1 MAKDSAS
8 GMGFDWQRHGHVAL
22 ALAVGLAGSV
32 LFLVLVLPLPWML
45 GSLAACLL
53 ASIIGVPVKGPDR
66 LIGPARAVLG
76 LAVGAAFTPALIA
89 QLPEMAASLAF
100 IPPFVLIIAALG
112 VPFFRYVCR
121 MDRTTA
127 FYSAMPGGFQD
138 MIAMGRDAGAS
149 ERQLTL
155 AHSTR
160 VLVIVFVLPFWI
172 EWSEH
177 VQIGERA
184 THMVHWTGYD
194 PANLLTLLACAIFG
208 WWAALKIG
216 LSGSPLVG
224 PMIACAVITIS
235 GLATLHMPV
244 EVLNFA
250 QLALG
255 THAGCQFAGVSWREF
270 AGTVAS
276 AVGYTVILLALT
288 AVFTWTIIHLT
299 GLETLP
305 VLLAFSPG
313 GQSEMNVI
321 AIVLGADIAYVA
333 LHHLF
338 RLAIV
343 VLGAQVL
350 FRILQRKLPPP
361 SRD

>member
-1 MAKDSAS
+1 MPKDSAS
-8 GMGFDWQRHGHVAL
+8 GTGLDWQRFGRMAF
-22 ALAVGLAGSV
+22 ALAVGLAGAVIFV
-32 LFLVLVLPLPWML
+32 LLVLPLPWML
-45 GSLAACLL
+45 GSLAACLIAAIAGL
-53 ASIIGVPVKGPDR
+53 PMRGPSP
-66 LIGPARAVLG
+66 LIGPSRAILG

-89 QLPEMAASLAF
+89 RLPEMAVSLAF
-100 IPPFVLIIAALG
+100 IPPFVLLIAALG
-112 VPFFRYVCR
+112 IPFFRYVCR
-121 MDRTTA
+121 MDSATS
-127 FYSAMPGGFQD
+127 FYAAMPGGFQD

-160 VLVIVFVLPFWI
+160 VLVIVFALPFWI

-184 THMVHWTGYD
+184 SHVAHWTGFD
-194 PANLLTLLACAIFG
+194 PANVLVLLACAVIG
-208 WWAALKIG
+208 WWGALKIG
-216 LSGSPLVG
+216 LSGAPLVG
-224 PMIACAVITIS
+224 PMIACAAITIS
-235 GLATLHMPV
+235 GLASLHMPV
-244 EVLNFA
+244 EILNFA

-255 THAGCQFAGVSWREF
+255 THAGCQFAGVTWREF

-276 AVGYTVILLALT
+276 AIGYTLILLALT
-288 AVFTWTIIHLT
+288 AVFTWTVVRLT

-350 FRILQRKLPPP
+350 FRVLQRRLPSP